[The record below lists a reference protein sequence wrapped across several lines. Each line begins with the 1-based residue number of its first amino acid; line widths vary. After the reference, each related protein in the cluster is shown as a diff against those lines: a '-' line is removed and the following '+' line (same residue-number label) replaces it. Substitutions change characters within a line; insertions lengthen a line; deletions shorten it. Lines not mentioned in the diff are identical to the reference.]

1 MEAEIEIQQLK
12 DCCVTLEPAS
22 NPTEALVNEMVIEA
36 VDELHL
42 DPNESI
48 FLVGGYDGE
57 SWLSAFDTY
66 YPSQDVIKS
75 LRPMSSVRSYA
86 SVAQLNGELY
96 VFGGGDGYMWYD
108 TGMSSYRLFKNV
120 FAGIQVLLTYLST
133 SCEVESYSPANDQWT
148 LRPSMNQKKGSLAG
162 ATLDNKI
169 FSIGGGNGVEIFSD
183 VEMLDLDIGR
193 WIPTQSMLQK
203 VIYIG

>member
-1 MEAEIEIQQLK
+1 M
-12 DCCVTLEPAS
+12 
-22 NPTEALVNEMVIEA
+22 
-36 VDELHL
+36 
-42 DPNESI
+42 
-48 FLVGGYDGE
+48 
-57 SWLSAFDTY
+57 
-66 YPSQDVIKS
+66 
-75 LRPMSSVRSYA
+75 
-86 SVAQLNGELY
+86 
-96 VFGGGDGYMWYD
+96 
-108 TGMSSYRLFKNV
+108 
-120 FAGIQVLLTYLST
+120 LTFLST

-148 LRPSMNQKKGSLAG
+148 LRPSLNQKKGSLAG